1 MKRLFAALLLFA
13 GCPKGKAP
21 APPPANLAAEARR
34 ALAERDRRLTSFRLS
49 VETTQGA
56 DVAKHEVA
64 FRSPNKS
71 RGRLLVPT
79 DLELAFDGQNFV
91 RLKHAEKR
99 VEQVELA
106 LPPAD
111 RALFLASTFMPF
123 VPEGYRSPPLP
134 SQLEA
139 KRVTHPRAPDAVEVR
154 ATPEPGVTVTWV
166 LRLPAGDFLEKRT
179 EANGSVKHLEVT
191 AVRCDEALKLCVPTT
206 LAETVDGKPL
216 GTTTVTAAELNPELP
231 QDVFAPKPP
240 EGYVVVGQKVQP

>member
-1 MKRLFAALLLFA
+1 MKRLFAALLLLS
-13 GCPKGKAP
+13 GCPKGERA
-21 APPPANLAAEARR
+21 APPPENLAAETRR
-34 ALAERDRRLTSFRLS
+34 ALAERDRRLTSFRLT

-71 RGRLLVPT
+71 RGRVLTPV
-79 DLELAFDGQNFV
+79 DFELAFDGQHFV

-123 VPEGYRSPPLP
+123 VPEGFRSPPLP

-139 KRVTHPRAPDAVEVR
+139 KRVTHARAPEAVELR
-154 ATPEPGVTVTWV
+154 AAPEPGVTVTWV

-179 EANGSVKHLEVT
+179 AAKGSERRLAVT
-191 AVRCDEALKLCVPTT
+191 AERCDEALKLCVPTT
-206 LAETVDGKPL
+206 LAETLDGRPL

-231 QDVFAPKPP
+231 QDVFAPKTP
-240 EGYVVVGQKVQP
+240 EGYTVVGQKLQP

>member
-1 MKRLFAALLLFA
+1 MKRLIAALVLFT
-13 GCPKGKAP
+13 GCPKSDAGRPAP
-21 APPPANLAAEARR
+21 ASLAAEARR
-34 ALAERDRRLTSFRLS
+34 ALAERDRRLTSFRLT
-49 VETTQGA
+49 VESTQGA
-56 DVAKHEVA
+56 DAAKHEVA

-79 DLELAFDGQNFV
+79 DVELAFDGQHFV

-134 SQLEA
+134 SQVEA
-139 KRVTHPRAPDAVEVR
+139 KRVSHPRAPEAVELR

-179 EANGSVKHLEVT
+179 EANGSTKRLEVT
-191 AVRCDEALKLCVPTT
+191 AERCEEALKLCVPTT
-206 LAETVDGKPL
+206 LAETLDGRPL

-231 QDVFAPKPP
+231 GDVFAPKPP
-240 EGYVVVGQKVQP
+240 EGYTVVGQKLQP